1 MPKKTQDLHQFLIE
15 ELQDLYDAEKQL
27 VKSLP
32 RMAKA
37 ATNEELKN
45 AITEHLEVTKGQ
57 VQRLEE
63 CFAHLE
69 QKPKSKPCKGM
80 KGILEEGK
88 EMLEEDMEEAVMDAA
103 IAGGGRKI
111 EHYEMVA
118 YESLRAIAEQLQL
131 NEVAE
136 LLGETFEEE
145 QEADQKLTEICQ
157 RVVEEAMSGA
167 EEEGEEMEEDEE
179 GGGGPKGGRG
189 QTVGARG
196 GSSAKQAGARGSKAK
211 SGGRAGGASGRAGG
225 ASSAHGNRVLTD
237 RDEIREWAE
246 ERSATPACV
255 KGTGKR
261 GDIGMLRLDFPGF
274 SGEDSLQPVDWDE
287 WLDQFE
293 QNNLALLVQDETASG
308 ERSNF
313 NKLVSRETAQ
323 GKGKQRPKAR
333 AAH

>member
-1 MPKKTQDLHQFLIE
+1 MPKKTQDLRQFLIE

-57 VQRLEE
+57 VQRIEE

-69 QKPKSKPCKGM
+69 QKAKSKPCQGM

-88 EMLEEDMEEAVMDAA
+88 EMLEEDMEDAVMDAA

-118 YESLRAIAEQLQL
+118 YESLRGIAEQLQL

-136 LLGETFEEE
+136 LLGETYDEEL
-145 QEADQKLTEICQ
+145 EADQKLTEICQ
-157 RVVEEAMSGA
+157 RLVEEASSGA

-179 GGGGPKGGRG
+179 EGGGGPKGGRG
-189 QTVGARG
+189 QMVGARG
-196 GSSAKQAGARGSKAK
+196 GASAKRAGARSASAK
-211 SGGRAGGASGRAGG
+211 SA
-225 ASSAHGNRVLTD
+225 
-237 RDEIREWAE
+237 
-246 ERSATPACV
+246 
-255 KGTGKR
+255 K
-261 GDIGMLRLDFPGF
+261 
-274 SGEDSLQPVDWDE
+274 
-287 WLDQFE
+287 
-293 QNNLALLVQDETASG
+293 
-308 ERSNF
+308 
-313 NKLVSRETAQ
+313 
-323 GKGKQRPKAR
+323 
-333 AAH
+333 